1 MKPIKIS
8 VLFLLILAL
17 MAGTVLNAQPSEKKF
32 QRIAGL
38 SEDQKAQI
46 HKLRVSHLKDI
57 QTIKNQI
64 GENRAHYKS
73 LMTSE
78 NPDMS
83 AINKNIDEFGS
94 LRTQLLKKQAA
105 HTQDVRKLLTDEQ
118 RLIFDQRHAERGNQ
132 PGRGLTGRNNH
143 SAASTWNK
151 SKEGMI
157 EDNGGQQ

>member
-1 MKPIKIS
+1 MKSFKIS
-8 VLFLLILAL
+8 VLFMLVLAL
-17 MAGTVLNAQPSEKKF
+17 MAGTVLNAQPTGKKF
-32 QRIAGL
+32 QGIAGL

-57 QTIKNQI
+57 QTIKNQV
-64 GENRAHYKS
+64 GENRAHYKT

-78 NPDMS
+78 SPDMN

-105 HTQDVRKLLTDEQ
+105 HTQDIRKLLTDEQ

-132 PGRGLTGRNNH
+132 QGRGFKGRENH
-143 SAASTWNK
+143 SAGPAWSK
-151 SKEGMI
+151 SKKRMTGV
-157 EDNGGQQ
+157 DGGQQ